1 MITWTVTGMER
12 TAVGGVVRLISYL
25 VVMTDGDYSS
35 SSYGT
40 VEVPYK
46 SPSDPGFIPFDD
58 LTQAETV
65 EWVKQN
71 LQDPSAT
78 DIELGLARNIE
89 LQKHPVYVDGLP
101 WSN

>member
-1 MITWTVTGMER
+1 MITWTVTDMER
-12 TAVGGVVRLISYL
+12 TAVGGVVRLINYL
-25 VVMTDGDYSS
+25 VVMTDGQYSA

-40 VEVPYK
+40 VGVPYK

-58 LTQAETV
+58 LTEAETV
-65 EWVKQN
+65 AWVKEN
-71 LQDPSAT
+71 LKDPSA
-78 DIELGLARNIE
+78 DEIEANLAKNIE